1 MAPRSSQSRGS
12 QNGLSP
18 VHLLELRAIWKEDQR
33 VPSVASRRAWAISRN
48 ANPTLVNSWFHRR
61 RAAAKRAGEP
71 ITLES
76 YELTLE
82 SRLDHGSPLLTGLE
96 ISFNVSSDDEK
107 LGLNNDF
114 SEYIETP
121 GMSVDE
127 SDDLLHLLSG
137 EPSEIGSYMRRAS
150 SPMTFDCSSQQP
162 LRFTRYLAFE
172 VAYSFQSQS
181 SRCTRGL
188 L

>member
-1 MAPRSSQSRGS
+1 TMAPRSSQSRGS

-76 YELTLE
+76 YELYPRVAPRPRFP
-82 SRLDHGSPLLTGLE
+82 SSYGARNFFQRL
-96 ISFNVSSDDEK
+96 V
-107 LGLNNDF
+107 
-114 SEYIETP
+114 
-121 GMSVDE
+121 
-127 SDDLLHLLSG
+127 
-137 EPSEIGSYMRRAS
+137 R
-150 SPMTFDCSSQQP
+150 
-162 LRFTRYLAFE
+162 
-172 VAYSFQSQS
+172 
-181 SRCTRGL
+181 
-188 L
+188 